1 MRMIDADALLAEYD
15 RVHEGPLG
23 KARILIEKAPTIEQE
38 IIVCAD
44 CKHWICHDRRCG
56 YWNHGV
62 KPLDWCSHAERRIDE
77 SD

>member
-1 MRMIDADALLAEYD
+1 MRPIDEDALLAEYD
-15 RVHEGPLG
+15 RVHEGPPG

-62 KPLDWCSHAERRIDE
+62 KPLDWCSYAERRTDG
-77 SD
+77 